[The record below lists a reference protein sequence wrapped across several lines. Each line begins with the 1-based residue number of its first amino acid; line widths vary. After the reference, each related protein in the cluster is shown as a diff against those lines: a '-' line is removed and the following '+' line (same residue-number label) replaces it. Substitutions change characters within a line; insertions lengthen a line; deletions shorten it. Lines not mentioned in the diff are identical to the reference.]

1 MILMHF
7 NSAIFLERE
16 RERLSYS
23 NACGNLKKL
32 LQIEKSWLF
41 DYQASTFAKIVPPRY
56 RSVSNETFSQ
66 K

>member
-1 MILMHF
+1 MILIRF
-7 NSAIFLERE
+7 NSAILERE
-16 RERLSYS
+16 RLLYS

-32 LQIEKSWLF
+32 LQIEKSLLF
-41 DYQASTFAKIVPPRY
+41 DYQASIFAKIVPPRY